1 MIRSFEP
8 IWAPDKQ
15 AKQFKPAKCDQIIK
29 EFKPVKLQVGL
40 TRHGHD
46 QIQLEKGYG

>member
-15 AKQFKPAKCDQIIK
+15 DKPAKCDQIIK

-40 TRHGHD
+40 TRRHGHD